1 MGTSTERVFGIV
13 VAAGSGERLG
23 AAVPKALVSVAGR
36 TILARAITRL
46 LGGATRFDGVVVTF
60 PSGYRKEF
68 EGVLRENDWGCQLV
82 EGGETR
88 QASVRRAL
96 EHLTRSYEPVPSD
109 RILIHDAARCLV
121 RPELVDSV
129 IEATKETGAATL
141 GTPVTDTLQRA
152 DERGLRIREPVSRQ
166 HLWRMQTPQVFEYRH
181 IIRAHEDVSQVATD
195 DATLVASFC
204 PVTLVRGDET
214 NLKITVPLDLQL
226 LEMLEIT
233 ASEI

>member
-1 MGTSTERVFGIV
+1 MGTSTERVFGII

-23 AAVPKALVSVAGR
+23 ASGPKALVPVAGR

-46 LGGATRFDGVVVTF
+46 LGGTSRFDELVVTF

-68 EGVLRENDWGCQLV
+68 EDVLRESDLRCRLV

-96 EHLTRSYEPVPSD
+96 EYVTDSCNPAPID
-109 RILIHDAARCLV
+109 RILIHDAARCFV
-121 RPELVDSV
+121 RPEFVDRV
-129 IEATKETGAATL
+129 LEAVRETGAATL
-141 GTPVTDTLQRA
+141 GMPVTDTLQRA
-152 DERGLRIREPVSRQ
+152 DEQGLRITQSVSRE

-181 IIRAHEDVSQVATD
+181 IVRAHQDVHQVATD
-195 DATLVASFC
+195 DSTLVSSFC
-204 PVTLVRGDET
+204 PVTLVAGDET
-214 NLKITVPLDLQL
+214 NLKITVPLDLKL

-233 ASEI
+233 TSEI